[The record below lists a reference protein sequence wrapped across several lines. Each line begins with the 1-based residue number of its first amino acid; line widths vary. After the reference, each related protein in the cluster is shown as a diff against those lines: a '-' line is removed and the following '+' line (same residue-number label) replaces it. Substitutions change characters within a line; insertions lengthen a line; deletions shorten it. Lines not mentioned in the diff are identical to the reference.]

1 MPKQVVYTQSLSFTF
16 WTMPW
21 GTASTYDQTTD
32 TLVTQ
37 VRHQNNGYTYN
48 VRIYDK
54 NGTNVI
60 SAKYT
65 DQNGLS
71 VKTFNMSGVQKPA
84 RLEILDADNRT
95 LYFANVGSPNY
106 LTGIQTF
113 ANQYLT
119 ISGFNLLML
128 MPIVFAAMWTR
139 NTVGVGTMMT
149 VVMIMT
155 MVWLGLFSLPEEV
168 LYLMVFI
175 AAVGMI
181 AYKTFA

>member
-1 MPKQVVYTQSLSFTF
+1 
-16 WTMPW
+16 MPW

-106 LTGIQTF
+106 LTGIQAF

-128 MPIVFAAMWTR
+128 MPLVFAAMWTR